1 MNYRVFQNIG
11 PTLFLS
17 FSFLGSG
24 SRTEELLTLI
34 QQPENLLHMIA
45 LTRILKIVL
54 EIAVPLYVLQ
64 NPRK

>member
-45 LTRILKIVL
+45 TRILKIDL